1 MRDTRNPSFVRDS
14 ARYTTDAAVVVNH
27 APQGFFTR
35 RTPPGGTDRGL
46 SLAEPLTLMSAR
58 DTDATFQPVAAAMA
72 AALPGLGYLWYADIK
87 RAVYV
92 AIGVL
97 GLFAFGL
104 FVAGID
110 AVDRA
115 EDKWWFLLQAGV
127 GPTAFV
133 VDHIHQTQFKTS
145 TAGSRRVTPP
155 PPAAGGGNQ
164 ANKSVGRVNE
174 SGMLMAA
181 LAGMLN
187 LIAII
192 DCAWHA
198 PVSKRRRGADEP
210 VTLRVG
216 TTAPAA
222 GTGGATR

>member
-1 MRDTRNPSFVRDS
+1 
-14 ARYTTDAAVVVNH
+14 
-27 APQGFFTR
+27 
-35 RTPPGGTDRGL
+35 
-46 SLAEPLTLMSAR
+46 MSAS

-72 AALPGLGYLWYADIK
+72 AVLPGLGYVWYADIK
-87 RAVYV
+87 RAIYV

-97 GLFAFGL
+97 GLLLCGL
-104 FVAGID
+104 LVAGID

-133 VDHIHQTQFKTS
+133 VDHVHQTQFKTPS
-145 TAGSRRVTPP
+145 PGTRRTMPP
-155 PPAAGGGNQ
+155 PVPGAGGRQ

-174 SGMLMAA
+174 AGMLMAA

-187 LIAII
+187 IIAVI

-198 PVSKRRRGADEP
+198 PINKRRRAAEG

-216 TTAPAA
+216 STPAPGSPA
-222 GTGGATR
+222 R